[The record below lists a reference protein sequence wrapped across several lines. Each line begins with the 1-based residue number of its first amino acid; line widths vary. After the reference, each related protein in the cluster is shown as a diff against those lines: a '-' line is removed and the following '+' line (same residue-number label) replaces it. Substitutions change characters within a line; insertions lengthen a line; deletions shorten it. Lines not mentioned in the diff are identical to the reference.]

1 VKYCTECGYKLI
13 TGSEKFCPN
22 CGSDLS
28 KSLAVQSQDSIDNN
42 KTSSTTIRNTHGDVI
57 GAGVSGSGNII
68 GKNMVIGSGSI
79 NVNEMELQKIP
90 NEYADALK
98 KFTESLNQHFKD
110 QQVPKEQVQ
119 EINNTLQDFAKEVEE
134 VKPKEVEQKISSGKK
149 RILNGKFGNVVQT
162 VLKVLPTAAKIGSS
176 LFAPLSPFSDLIGEE
191 VQKVVDDFI
200 EK

>member
-1 VKYCTECGYKLI
+1 MKYCPEYG
-13 TGSEKFCPN
+13 N
-22 CGSDLS
+22 DL
-28 KSLAVQSQDSIDNN
+28 KKNKINDDDN
-42 KTSSTTIRNTHGDVI
+42 KTNSIKIENSKGDII
-57 GAGVSGSGNII
+57 GVGVSGFGYTI
-68 GKNMVIGSGSI
+68 GKNIVIGSGTI
-79 NVNEMELQKIP
+79 NVNENQLQKIP

-98 KFTESLNQHFKD
+98 KFTEILNQQFKD

-134 VKPKEVEQKISSGKK
+134 VKPEEEEKEKINPGKR
-149 RILNGKFGNVVQT
+149 RIFNGKFGKVVQT

-176 LFAPLSPFSDLIGEE
+176 LFAPLAPFSDLIGES